1 MCIRDSDTPTLRES
15 GMTDY
20 APQPWIGLMAPAGVP
35 ADRVALIQK
44 TVSDILKEPAMKAQ
58 MQTLGM
64 IPIGGT
70 AQELADTIAADR
82 AEMGPLIKELGIKLN

>member
-1 MCIRDSDTPTLRES
+1 
-15 GMTDY
+15 
-20 APQPWIGLMAPAGVP
+20 
-35 ADRVALIQK
+35 
-44 TVSDILKEPAMKAQ
+44 

>member
-1 MCIRDSDTPTLRES
+1 
-15 GMTDY
+15 
-20 APQPWIGLMAPAGVP
+20 
-35 ADRVALIQK
+35 
-44 TVSDILKEPAMKAQ
+44 MKAQ